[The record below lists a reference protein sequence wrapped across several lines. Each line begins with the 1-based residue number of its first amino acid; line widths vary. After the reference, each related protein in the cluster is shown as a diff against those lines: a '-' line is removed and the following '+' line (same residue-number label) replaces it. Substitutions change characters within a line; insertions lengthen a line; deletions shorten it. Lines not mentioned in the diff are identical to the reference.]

1 MAKSQ
6 QSLNSHI
13 YLTYKFDLIKTEAI
27 RTANE
32 FYRRHLDGLVTRDLR
47 VVRLIGDFPGL
58 SVSELREK
66 AFLEKTLL
74 SKTLTNLVSLSLVK
88 RVNNPK
94 DNRQYFLWLTPK
106 GKKLREYSDQL
117 GVDMENAW
125 LGELTD
131 EERMMLDCICDKL
144 IAHLGK
150 IAAGHQEELPQRK

>member
-1 MAKSQ
+1 MSKSE
-6 QSLNSHI
+6 QSLKPHV

-27 RTANE
+27 RGANE

-47 VVRLIGDFPGL
+47 VIRLIGDFPGL

-94 DNRQYFLWLTPK
+94 DNRQFFLWLTPK

-117 GVDMENAW
+117 GVDMEKAW
-125 LGELTD
+125 LAELTE
-131 EERMMLDCICDKL
+131 EERVMLDRICDKL

-150 IAAGHQEELPQRK
+150 IGSPIEEPQQRK

>member
-1 MAKSQ
+1 M
-6 QSLNSHI
+6 
-13 YLTYKFDLIKTEAI
+13 
-27 RTANE
+27 
-32 FYRRHLDGLVTRDLR
+32 
-47 VVRLIGDFPGL
+47 
-58 SVSELREK
+58 SELREK

-131 EERMMLDCICDKL
+131 EERMMLDRICDKL

-150 IAAGHQEELPQRK
+150 IETVLQQEPLRRK